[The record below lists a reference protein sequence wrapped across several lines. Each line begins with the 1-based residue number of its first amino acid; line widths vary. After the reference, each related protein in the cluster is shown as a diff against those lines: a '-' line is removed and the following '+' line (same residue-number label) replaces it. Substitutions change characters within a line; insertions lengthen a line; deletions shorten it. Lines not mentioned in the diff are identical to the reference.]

1 MTLGEPHRSAKT
13 AVYKHLSLFLPM
25 EIWSL
30 TVILTLLPDGSV
42 APDPVMLPLLLLVLL
57 VPGRAQAG
65 LLGAGTGLGSCA
77 APPFR

>member
-1 MTLGEPHRSAKT
+1 
-13 AVYKHLSLFLPM
+13 M
-25 EIWSL
+25 EISNGLTL

-57 VPGRAQAG
+57 VIGQAQAG